1 MPDSASNKQPLRHP
15 ARRPGRLPW
24 IAMPSNP
31 RASARSA
38 TPSFEEHPMDR
49 SAVETKLTSIFRD
62 FFGEPALAISAATT
76 AHDIKGWDSIAHV
89 DLLLAVE
96 QGFGIN

>member
-1 MPDSASNKQPLRHP
+1 
-15 ARRPGRLPW
+15 
-24 IAMPSNP
+24 
-31 RASARSA
+31 
-38 TPSFEEHPMDR
+38 MDR
-49 SAVETKLTSIFRD
+49 SAVETKLTSIFRE

-96 QGFGIN
+96 QGFGINFTTREMRSFKNVGDLIGAVAAKAG